1 MESFNQVVPW
11 IAVGVL
17 FAVVAFFS
25 AFYIMRLL
33 KADSNPI
40 PADHGSQR
48 TISNDEKT
56 KLKNEIVH
64 DIVADI
70 TPVLEKRLEKAF

>member
-1 MESFNQVVPW
+1 
-11 IAVGVL
+11 
-17 FAVVAFFS
+17 
-25 AFYIMRLL
+25 MRVL
-33 KADSNPI
+33 KAGSDAI
-40 PADHGSQR
+40 PVNHGSQR

-70 TPVLEKRLEKAF
+70 TPVLERRLEKAF

>member
-40 PADHGSQR
+40 PADHGSQ
-48 TISNDEKT
+48 
-56 KLKNEIVH
+56 
-64 DIVADI
+64 
-70 TPVLEKRLEKAF
+70 